1 MRTRERGRPRGPI
14 AAQRRR
20 CQSTHA
26 LAASCW
32 QRSQPHA
39 QWCRR
44 VELESLQ
51 CELRLVRGQCKAAE
65 AKNEALEQRERSRAE
80 TEEAEEAE
88 PDASTVAAFFGSQ
101 LEEALVRALPSSL
114 CPVPT

>member
-1 MRTRERGRPRGPI
+1 MPTN
-14 AAQRRR
+14 
-20 CQSTHA
+20 QS
-26 LAASCW
+26 LAAW
-32 QRSQPHA
+32 LRKIWRRSEPHP
-39 QWCRR
+39 QWWRR

-80 TEEAEEAE
+80 AEEAEEAE

-101 LEEALVRALPSSL
+101 LEEALVRPRPWQFSCVPSL
-114 CPVPT
+114 V

>member
-20 CQSTHA
+20 CLSTHA
-26 LAASCW
+26 LAASW

-65 AKNEALEQRERSRAE
+65 AKNEALEQRERSRQRTAQ
-80 TEEAEEAE
+80 TAAGVRRQGVGKLGQGEEAARA
-88 PDASTVAAFFGSQ
+88 AS
-101 LEEALVRALPSSL
+101 
-114 CPVPT
+114 

>member
-20 CQSTHA
+20 CLSTHA
-26 LAASCW
+26 LAASW

-88 PDASTVAAFFGSQ
+88 PDASTVAAFFGSH
-101 LEEALVRALPSSL
+101 LEEALVRALPSRL
-114 CPVPT
+114 CHLPA

>member
-1 MRTRERGRPRGPI
+1 MGDHVGRSLRNVGAANPRTHSVGKGRNLTPSG
-14 AAQRRR
+14 A
-20 CQSTHA
+20 
-26 LAASCW
+26 
-32 QRSQPHA
+32 
-39 QWCRR
+39 R